1 MKQVVQIKRFFTTLL
16 ILWSSMGVAQ
26 EIEFKKL
33 SSPDGGNF
41 GYMITGITQD
51 YHGNMWFTTKQG
63 LYKYNGNQ
71 ITGYQNNPLNTN
83 SISSNNLESIFADN
97 DGSIWIGTLGK
108 GLDKLD
114 PKTGVFTHFQHDPE
128 NLGSISNDTITTI
141 LRDNLGDLYIGTH
154 QGLNKYNAETN
165 QFTHFKHDVQD
176 PKSISNNQ
184 VRVLHESEDG
194 TIWVG
199 TGSPYADNGGGPED
213 GGFNKF
219 DKESETF
226 TRYLYDDED
235 VSTLGNNKISAIY
248 EDDEGVLWIGT
259 ARNMIHKM
267 NQAKGTFE
275 RLTYDPK
282 FPENLGFPES
292 DTGISDYEHITFITQ
307 DSSGE
312 FWYGTVENG
321 IYYFDS
327 EQSKI
332 IQHQNSE
339 LHVNGFESEGAWSVY
354 NSRDG
359 ILWLGGIDQG
369 DIFSVNPNKI
379 VINHVPIEMGVNEFY
394 EASNGDLWIGG
405 DGHLLVKKKNGKI
418 VNRNVKDLEPTFEH
432 DNWYSEIQED
442 KQGNIW
448 VGGFNGLNRWDK
460 DNNEFIQYYNTS
472 DENSIPPN
480 HMVTSFLGD
489 SEDNLWLG
497 TVNGLN
503 YFDTKT
509 AKFSRFFLN
518 KRDTT
523 TVGYNIVSK
532 IFMDKTSRLWAGMFN
547 GGGLYLYDTDLN
559 TGKKYLGSLDINSL
573 YQDQSGLLWIG
584 SSAGLFWYDEQDDS
598 FVKFSNAFLIGGI
611 SFVAS
616 IQEDDEQNLWVGSDV
631 GLVQINPDRDQIS
644 IFGYDSGLN
653 SYSFHWDASYK
664 DSKGRL
670 YFGNDEGYFLID
682 PKAINDQMKAPE
694 IRITGFSLADEEI
707 TIDPNGPLKESLSEA
722 VEIKLEHDQNVF
734 SFDFTIVDY
743 TNPEKNRIIYYLE
756 NHDENWSGSNSE
768 NRAYYFNIPPGNYT
782 FHIKGSN
789 GYGPWAEK
797 QIQIIISPPWW
808 KSLWAYVLY
817 VILLALSI
825 FTFDRFMRQRLIRI
839 ERERSREKELEQ
851 AKEIEKAYTKLKSTQ
866 SQLVQ
871 SEKMAS
877 LGELTAGIAHEI
889 QNPLNFVNNFS
900 EVNTELL
907 MEMKEEIEK
916 KNYKEVSE
924 IADDVIVNQE
934 KINRHGKRAD
944 AIVKG
949 MLQHSRTTSGQKE
962 LTDINALTDE
972 FLRLAYHGL
981 RAKDKTFNAKM
992 ETQFDSSLGKVNIV
1006 AQDVG
1011 RVILNLINNA
1021 FYAVNDRKKQKE
1033 EGYEPTV
1040 IAATK
1045 KFDQHLEIII
1055 TDNGNGIPPEIEDK
1069 IFQPFFTSKP
1079 TGEGT
1084 GLGLSLSYDIVK
1096 AHGGELKVETK
1107 RTSPE
1112 YSENRD
1118 AGTSF
1123 TIILPIGY
1131 MN

>member
-1 MKQVVQIKRFFTTLL
+1 MNQVVQIKIFFFTLL
-16 ILWSSMGVAQ
+16 ILWNSVGVAQ

-41 GYMITGITQD
+41 GYLITGITQD
-51 YHGNMWFTTKQG
+51 IHGDMWFTTKQG

-83 SISSNNLESIFADN
+83 SVSSNNLESIFADD

-114 PKTGVFTHFQHDPE
+114 PKTGVFIHFQHDPE
-128 NLGSISNDTITTI
+128 NPGSISNDTVTTI
-141 LRDNLGDLYIGTH
+141 LRDQLGDLYIGTH
-154 QGLNKYNAETN
+154 QGLNKYNAETKE
-165 QFTHFKHDVQD
+165 FTHFKHDAQD

-184 VRVLHESEDG
+184 VRVVHESKDG

-199 TGSPYADNGGGPED
+199 TGSPYPDNGGGPED

-219 DKESETF
+219 DKELGSF
-226 TRYLYDDED
+226 TRYLHDSED
-235 VSTLGNNKISAIY
+235 ASSLGNNKISAIY
-248 EDDEGVLWIGT
+248 EDDEDILWIGT
-259 ARNMIHKM
+259 ARNMMHKM
-267 NQAKGTFE
+267 NLAEGTFE

-282 FPENLGFPES
+282 SPENLGVPES
-292 DTGISDYEHITFITQ
+292 DTGLPDHEHITFITQ
-307 DSSGE
+307 DSSGK

-321 IYYFDS
+321 IYYYDS

-332 IQHQNSE
+332 IKYENSE
-339 LHVNGFESEGAWSVY
+339 PHVNGFENEGAWSAFS
-354 NSRDG
+354 SRDG
-359 ILWLGGIDQG
+359 IFWMGGIDLG
-369 DIFSVNPNKI
+369 DLYSVNPNKI
-379 VINHVPIEMGVNEFY
+379 VIDHFPIESGVNAFY
-394 EASNGDLWIGG
+394 EEKNGDLWIGG
-405 DGHLLVKKKNGKI
+405 DANLFVKIKNGKI
-418 VNRNVKDLEPTFEH
+418 VNRDVKDLEPTLGNQ
-432 DNWYSEIQED
+432 NWYSEIKED
-442 KQGNIW
+442 KEGNIW
-448 VGGFNGLNRWDK
+448 VGGINGLNRWDK
-460 DNNEFIQYYNTS
+460 GENEFVQYDHTS
-472 DENSIPPN
+472 DGNSLPPD
-480 HMVTSFLGD
+480 HMVTSFLWD

-503 YFDTKT
+503 HFDEKT

-523 TVGYNIVSK
+523 TVGYNVVSK
-532 IFMDKTSRLWAGMFN
+532 VFMDKKSRLWVGMFN
-547 GGGLYLYDTDLN
+547 GVGLYLYDIELD
-559 TGKKYLGSLDINSL
+559 TGKNYLESLDINSL

-584 SSAGLFWYDEQDDS
+584 TSAGLYWYDEKDDN
-598 FVKFSNAFLIGGI
+598 FIKFTNPFLIGGI
-611 SFVAS
+611 SSVAS
-616 IQEDDEQNLWVGSDV
+616 ILEDDEQYLWVSADI

-644 IFGYDSGLN
+644 IFGYDSGVN
-653 SYSFHWDASYK
+653 SYVFHWDSGYK
-664 DSKGRL
+664 NSKGEL
-670 YFGNDEGYFLID
+670 YFGNNEGYFLID
-682 PKAINDQMKAPE
+682 PIAITDQMKAPE
-694 IRITGFSLADEEI
+694 IRITGFHLADEYI
-707 TIDPNGPLKESLSEA
+707 KPDPNGPLKESLSQA
-722 VEIKLEHDQNVF
+722 LEIKLEHDQNVF
-734 SFDFTIVDY
+734 SFDFTTVDY
-743 TNPEKNRIIYYLE
+743 ANPEKNRIIYYLE
-756 NHDENWSGSNSE
+756 NFDKTWTRSNSE
-768 NRAYYFNIPPGNYT
+768 NRAYYFNIPPGNYI

-808 KSLWAYVLY
+808 KTWWAYISY
-817 VILLALSI
+817 VILFGLSI
-825 FTFDRFMRQRLIRI
+825 FTFHRFMRQRLIRI

-907 MEMKEEIEK
+907 IEMKEEIEK
-916 KNYKEVSE
+916 KNYEEVRE
-924 IADDVIVNQE
+924 IADDVIVNQQ

-949 MLQHSRTTSGQKE
+949 MLQHSRTSSGQKE

-992 ETQFDSSLGKVNIV
+992 ETNFDASVGKVNII
-1006 AQDVG
+1006 AQDIG

-1021 FYAVNDRKKQKE
+1021 FYAVNDRKKKGE
-1033 EGYEPTV
+1033 AGYEPTV
-1040 IAATK
+1040 VVGTK
-1045 KFDQHLEIII
+1045 KLGNHLEISVK
-1055 TDNGNGIPPEIEDK
+1055 DNGKGIPTEIKEK

-1096 AHGGELKVETK
+1096 AHGGEIKVESK
-1107 RTSPE
+1107 RIGPE
-1112 YSENRD
+1112 KPDNKEV
-1118 AGTSF
+1118 GTSF
-1123 TIILPIGY
+1123 TIILPIG
-1131 MN
+1131 